1 MYKNEKAINL
11 YGSTCGAWDQ
21 APGTPWYSYC
31 PNTSNWS
38 HPDYNWCQQPWCYV
52 DPSCPD
58 AVPSS
63 VFTGSAD
70 ASHYSYLSCG
80 SKSDCYTNIAW
91 NKTYKWPANC
101 PYDPTG
107 SKTYKTHKAGSC
119 ACMFQG
125 KALPSTLYDNYPSKS
140 PAGCNNSTDCKKY
153 PGMYKALAAI
163 KYYGTTCVSW
173 DQQPGTPW
181 YSYCPAGSKWCGY
194 DHNWCQQPWCYVDSS
209 CATAVP
215 STVFSGSDT
224 GFYSYNTC
232 ANAPD
237 CYSKIAWNST
247 PSPPK
252 ACPFDSSD
260 NGWHT
265 DTQCPNGWRV
275 GGTTT
280 TTTVMKAGKCTCKF
294 HGSLLSAAIYDNYP
308 TKSPASCTVGTDCK
322 KYPGM

>member
-1 MYKNEKAINL
+1 
-11 YGSTCGAWDQ
+11 
-21 APGTPWYSYC
+21 
-31 PNTSNWS
+31 
-38 HPDYNWCQQPWCYV
+38 
-52 DPSCPD
+52 
-58 AVPSS
+58 
-63 VFTGSAD
+63 
-70 ASHYSYLSCG
+70 
-80 SKSDCYTNIAW
+80 
-91 NKTYKWPANC
+91 
-101 PYDPTG
+101 
-107 SKTYKTHKAGSC
+107 
-119 ACMFQG
+119 
-125 KALPSTLYDNYPSKS
+125 LPSTLYDNYPSKS

-265 DTQCPNGWRV
+265 DTQCPKGWLTSSGTT
-275 GGTTT
+275 GGTTGGTGST
-280 TTTVMKAGKCTCKF
+280 TGVTTGGTTGSTTIVVAKRITGKVKMGVMLPAGTT
-294 HGSLLSAAIYDNYP
+294 SAAFVKDKDVIKGFKNGVAD
-308 TKSPASCTVGTDCK
+308 TVGCDSSWVDLTLSVDAGRRLAATSVK
-322 KYPGM
+322 LIVDYTITVPLGQSAAKVSSVQAALGSGSDKTAWSNTINTALAKETSATYTVAVTGVEAPAPL